1 MGYNLRIMLKRLA
14 ILGLLTL
21 GIGACAQKPFPLEG
35 SHQQEQTQAHPD
47 KAQPDAPSPCTS
59 EICKEN
65 AENAERYAY
74 YKSHPKEYLKA
85 AIAPANLSNWIL
97 AGLGVIG
104 GVLALFTILT
114 MRWSSERQLRAY
126 VTVER
131 GIIAN
136 VANPIHNRRDN
147 PETVARIIDPQ
158 AGPTAQITIKNTG
171 QTPAYDLIHWA
182 SIDIREYPL
191 TTKLPPMPEPEH
203 SYWNVLG
210 PTVPEVKTLRMPRP
224 LTAEEIEGLRNGSRA
239 IYCHGEIRY
248 KDAFKKKRWTRY
260 RCMYV
265 APACGIVGIG
275 TDLVYCEEGNE
286 AD

>member
-1 MGYNLRIMLKRLA
+1 MRKRLA
-14 ILGLLTL
+14 ML
-21 GIGACAQKPFPLEG
+21 GILLAGILACAQKPLPMEG
-35 SHQQEQTQAHPD
+35 SQQQKQSQSHADE
-47 KAQPDAPSPCTS
+47 AQPNTPPPCVS
-59 EICKEN
+59 EVCKEN

-74 YKSHPKEYLKA
+74 YKTHPEEYLKA

-97 AGLGVIG
+97 ASLGVIG
-104 GVLALFTILT
+104 GILALFTILT
-114 MRWSSERQLRAY
+114 MRWSAERQLRAY

-136 VANPIHNRRDN
+136 VANPVHNRKDN

-171 QTPAYDLIHWA
+171 QTPAYNLIHWG

-191 TTKLPPMPEPEH
+191 TTKLPTMPKPDH

-224 LTAEEIEGLRNGSRA
+224 LTAEEIEGLRNGFRA
-239 IYCHGEIRY
+239 IYCNGEIRY

-265 APACGIVGIG
+265 APACGIIGIG

-286 AD
+286 AN

>member
-1 MGYNLRIMLKRLA
+1 MA

-21 GIGACAQKPFPLEG
+21 GVLAYTEKPLPVNRG
-35 SHQQEQTQAHPD
+35 QQQEQSQPHAD
-47 KAQPDAPSPCTS
+47 KAQPDASPPCAS

-65 AENAERYAY
+65 ADNAERYAY
-74 YKSHPKEYLKA
+74 YKAHPKEYLKA

-97 AGLGVIG
+97 AGLGIIG
-104 GVLALFTILT
+104 GILALFTILT

-126 VTVER
+126 VVVER

-158 AGPTAQITIKNTG
+158 AGPHAQITIKNTG
-171 QTPAYDLIHWA
+171 QTPAYNLVHWA
-182 SIDIREYPL
+182 SMDIREYPL
-191 TTKLPPMPEPEH
+191 TTELPPMPQPEH

-210 PTVPEVKTLRMPRP
+210 MGVPEVKTLRMPRP
-224 LTAEEIEGLRNGSRA
+224 LTVEEIEGLRNGSKA
-239 IYCHGEIRY
+239 IYCHGEIKY

-260 RCMYV
+260 RCMYLT
-265 APACGIVGIG
+265 PACGVVGIG
-275 TDLVYCEEGNE
+275 TDLAYCEEGNE
-286 AD
+286 AN